1 MVRPASRTF
10 NASSL
15 GVFWREAPSTK
26 AIMRSRKLEPS
37 SAVMRTLMRS
47 DRTLVPPVTAERSP
61 PASRTTG
68 ADSPVMADS
77 SMVATPSTI
86 SPSPGT
92 MSPASTRTIWPT
104 FSAWARTGSKMSLT
118 PTRTLAMVSLRIR
131 RSVSAW
137 ALPRP
142 SATASAKVANS
153 TVTHSQATIWIS
165 KPMPGARTT
174 MSRTISTVA
183 TSATS
188 STVNIT
194 GFFIS
199 SRGCSLVK
207 LATRAGF
214 RMAASNS
221 DCDLSRVL
229 MIAPLRTACRPASR
243 SVPRWVRGRAPAG
256 R

>member
-1 MVRPASRTF
+1 
-10 NASSL
+10 
-15 GVFWREAPSTK
+15 
-26 AIMRSRKLEPS
+26 
-37 SAVMRTLMRS
+37 MRS

-61 PASRTTG
+61 PASRMTG
-68 ADSPVMADS
+68 ADSPVIADS
-77 SMVATPSTI
+77 SMVATPSMI

-92 MSPASTRTIWPT
+92 MSPASTRTTWPI
-104 FSAWARTGSKMSLT
+104 FSALARTGSKMSLT
-118 PTRTLAMVSLRIR
+118 PTRTLAIVSLRMR

-142 SATASAKVANS
+142 SATASAKVANRS
-153 TVTHSQATIWIS
+153 VIQSQATIWIS
-165 KPMPGARTT
+165 KPRPGARTT

-199 SRGCSLVK
+199 SRGLSLVT

-221 DCDLSRVL
+221 DCDLSCLL
-229 MIAPLRTACRPASR
+229 MRMPLRTACRLASR
-243 SVPRWVRGRAPAG
+243 SAQQWDRARAPAG